1 MGMANNEKNI
11 MEETYSVFNQTPSQF
26 LERRIA
32 ATFGVNSNAMKAL
45 DLVKEEMCAE
55 RGFVRDDGQDFYNHC
70 IEVAITLMSHQVRDE
85 DAICAALMHDLIEDV
100 EGYTE
105 ITIARMFN
113 PNTAYLVML
122 VTKKH
127 GEDYKNPKLLKEY
140 LDIILGNMYA
150 SAIKTADRMHNMQT
164 LREKGFEARY
174 RKAIETETYYMPFF
188 KECRSR
194 YPRYE
199 SLFYAARSQISPLI
213 FEIKSFYGEIQRLQW
228 QLAEYQT

>member
-1 MGMANNEKNI
+1 MDG
-11 MEETYSVFNQTPSQF
+11 
-26 LERRIA
+26 
-32 ATFGVNSNAMKAL
+32 FGRNKFRL
-45 DLVKEEMCAE
+45 DHTVHRTVDHLRCKGV
-55 RGFVRDDGQDFYNHC
+55 
-70 IEVAITLMSHQVRDE
+70 VA
-85 DAICAALMHDLIEDV
+85 C
-100 EGYTE
+100 G
-105 ITIARMFN
+105 
-113 PNTAYLVML
+113 
-122 VTKKH
+122 
-127 GEDYKNPKLLKEY
+127 
-140 LDIILGNMYA
+140 
-150 SAIKTADRMHNMQT
+150 IKTADRMHNMQT